1 MLDIH
6 FIRENADVV
15 KAGAAKKH
23 IEVDIDRLLALD
35 EERKMLRTKL
45 DDGRAEQNRMS
56 DTISKA
62 QGPDREQY
70 IERMRAVKD
79 GMSELEEQHTK
90 VLEEWQKLM
99 LTVPNIPDMTVPEGD
114 DDSQNVEVRSWGEK
128 PTFDFAPKD
137 HIELMTATRCKS
149 SRFPWLFPKG

>member
-35 EERKMLRTKL
+35 SERKSLRAQL
-45 DDGRAEQNRMS
+45 DDRRAEQNRMS
-56 DTISKA
+56 STIAKA
-62 QGPDREQY
+62 EGTAREQY
-70 IERMRAVKD
+70 IERMRTVKD
-79 GMSELEEQHTK
+79 GMAELEEQHSK

-99 LTVPNIPDMTVPEGD
+99 LTVPNIPDMTVRI
-114 DDSQNVEVRSWGEK
+114 Q
-128 PTFDFAPKD
+128 
-137 HIELMTATRCKS
+137 
-149 SRFPWLFPKG
+149 